1 MHIFSNRRR
10 RKTSPA
16 GPAAP
21 ADGGSAGGGWIS
33 LVGKGSGFHD
43 CPLCR
48 ELASHP
54 DSADGIEAVVG
65 INPES
70 LPELMRAGWLDELV
84 DLVGPNATVRVMG
97 HDMESQPVEEISMA
111 AFLARLGYE

>member
-1 MHIFSNRRR
+1 M
-10 RKTSPA
+10 
-16 GPAAP
+16 
-21 ADGGSAGGGWIS
+21 
-33 LVGKGSGFHD
+33 
-43 CPLCR
+43 
-48 ELASHP
+48 
-54 DSADGIEAVVG
+54 G